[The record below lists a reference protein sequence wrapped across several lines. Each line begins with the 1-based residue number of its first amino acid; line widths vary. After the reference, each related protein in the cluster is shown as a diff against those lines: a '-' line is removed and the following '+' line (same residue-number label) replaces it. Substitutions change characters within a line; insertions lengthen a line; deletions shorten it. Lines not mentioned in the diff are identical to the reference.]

1 MKILV
6 AYDKNTSFANVL
18 DTAVKR
24 AAQDNAYVYLVRTCS
39 EDAKADEIAEL
50 DHRLNEMMVEVF
62 NKQGIQGETH
72 ILIRGLTPGED
83 VVSFAAEKNVDEII
97 IGIKKRSR
105 VGKMVFGSTA
115 QFIILE
121 SHCPVLSVK

>member
-18 DTAVKR
+18 DTAVRR
-24 AAQDNAYVYLVRTCS
+24 AKQDDAYIYLVRTCS
-39 EDAKADEIAEL
+39 EDAKAEEIAEL
-50 DHRLNEMMVEVF
+50 EHRLDEMLKEVF

-72 ILIRGLTPGED
+72 LLIRGMTPGED
-83 VVSFAAEKNVDEII
+83 VVSYAKEKDVDEII

-105 VGKMVFGSTA
+105 VEKMVFGSTA

-121 SHCPVLSVK
+121 AHCPVLSVK